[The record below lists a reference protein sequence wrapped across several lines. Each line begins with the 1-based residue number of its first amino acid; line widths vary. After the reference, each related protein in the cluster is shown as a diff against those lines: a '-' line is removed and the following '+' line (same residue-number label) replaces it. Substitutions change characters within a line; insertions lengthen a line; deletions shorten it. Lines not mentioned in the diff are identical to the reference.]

1 MNETSG
7 TAALQGVPPRGIQ
20 GKVYPLALVV
30 TDSTGRYAT
39 VNSKLIIDGENRS
52 PIIRG
57 PETVK
62 LAFDQ
67 AGQSKASDLASIFA
81 TDLDGDA
88 LTWSLS
94 PLSAHKYGVPKV
106 SGTGARPME
115 LSYLTYGSQ
124 TADAF
129 VIRVSDAESFDE
141 LKIIPMVV
149 SSHSRLQVGFPSDHD
164 SAEAGTLYSNYFS
177 LAGVSDY
184 TVVDASLPVGPSW
197 LRVSKLS
204 QSLFR
209 LHGFVPSGL
218 SGDFEI
224 QVVFAERGT
233 ELARESLVLKVT
245 SSSLPRLSLLGDDFV
260 RLTKGSLYAEPGYQ
274 AKGSGGEDLSGAVL
288 FQGETGA
295 TTVGVQRL
303 QYEVSDSQTGS
314 EVSLSRFLQVSEGNS
329 TVAVASLIR
338 LDPSKA
344 RASCQRVATH

>member
-1 MNETSG
+1 MRPVPDDPSFAALVPSVIFAKVGSLLSVPLSTKDPDGDSRKIEVVGLPAGEEGFWLGISDMNETSG
-7 TAALQGVPPRGIQ
+7 TAGAARVPPRGIQ

-141 LKIIPMVV
+141 LKIIPMAV

-184 TVVDASLPVGPSW
+184 TVVDASLPVRPFMVAGQQAFSKSFPFAWVCSVW
-197 LRVSKLS
+197 L
-204 QSLFR
+204 
-209 LHGFVPSGL
+209 
-218 SGDFEI
+218 
-224 QVVFAERGT
+224 
-233 ELARESLVLKVT
+233 
-245 SSSLPRLSLLGDDFV
+245 
-260 RLTKGSLYAEPGYQ
+260 
-274 AKGSGGEDLSGAVL
+274 
-288 FQGETGA
+288 
-295 TTVGVQRL
+295 VG
-303 QYEVSDSQTGS
+303 
-314 EVSLSRFLQVSEGNS
+314 
-329 TVAVASLIR
+329 
-338 LDPSKA
+338 
-344 RASCQRVATH
+344 